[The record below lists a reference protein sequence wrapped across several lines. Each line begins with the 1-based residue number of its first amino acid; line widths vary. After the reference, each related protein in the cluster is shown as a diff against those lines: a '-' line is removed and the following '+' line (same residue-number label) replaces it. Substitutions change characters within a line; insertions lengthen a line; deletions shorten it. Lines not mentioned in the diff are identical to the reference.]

1 MNKKIIFLV
10 FIFIIFIYLNIFLK
24 NLTYELYKPKE
35 EIEKNYVLKI
45 KNESKRIML
54 EIIGDLEILFN
65 QNLEIEKNEKDELEK
80 KFNKL
85 IKCYNNLLNINQ
97 KYELSQQIFY
107 FFYQAELLECK
118 LNKNLTYFEINEK
131 YQYYISFFYDVLE
144 N

>member
-1 MNKKIIFLV
+1 MVGSQPFFMNKKIIFLV

-80 KFNKL
+80 NL
-85 IKCYNNLLNINQ
+85 INWLNVIII
-97 KYELSQQIFY
+97 Y
-107 FFYQAELLECK
+107 
-118 LNKNLTYFEINEK
+118 
-131 YQYYISFFYDVLE
+131 
-144 N
+144 